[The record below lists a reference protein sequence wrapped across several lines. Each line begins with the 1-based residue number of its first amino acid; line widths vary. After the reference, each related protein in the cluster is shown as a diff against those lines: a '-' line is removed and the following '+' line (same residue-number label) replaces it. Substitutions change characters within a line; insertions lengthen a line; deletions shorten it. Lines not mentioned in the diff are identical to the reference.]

1 MIYVAIGKDTRGQNF
16 EFKPFSDFLITHNQ
30 DPRCA
35 DPVAGDLI
43 SAPHSNS
50 FLDLDGDCMP
60 DIFLQKQRIKF
71 NTPLPSSYENYFEI
85 YVQKLYN
92 GKQKFC
98 LM

>member
-1 MIYVAIGKDTRGQNF
+1 M
-16 EFKPFSDFLITHNQ
+16 
-30 DPRCA
+30 

-71 NTPLPSSYENYFEI
+71 NTPRPSSYENYYEI
-85 YVQKLYN
+85 YV
-92 GKQKFC
+92 
-98 LM
+98 